1 MSNGERTVESPISE
15 RPKSS
20 HYWHHPNS
28 IPDPLLLHSP
38 NSHTSTTNVN
48 QTLTGSDSNTT
59 RPGEVKFHSSFAR
72 CLNMPPLTLD
82 QVSWLENELLETRQ
96 VSCSFSVKSISRKLS

>member
-1 MSNGERTVESPISE
+1 MSNGERTVESPFSE

-28 IPDPLLLHSP
+28 ILADPLLHSP
-38 NSHTSTTNVN
+38 NSHSNAN
-48 QTLTGSDSNTT
+48 QTLTESDSNTT
-59 RPGEVKFHSSFAR
+59 RPEIKFHSSFAR

-96 VSCSFSVKSISRKLS
+96 VSFTCD

>member
-1 MSNGERTVESPISE
+1 MSNGERTVDSPFSE

-28 IPDPLLLHSP
+28 IPAEPLHSP
-38 NSHTSTTNVN
+38 NSHSNNAN
-48 QTLTGSDSNTT
+48 QTLTGSTDSNT
-59 RPGEVKFHSSFAR
+59 RPEIKFHSSFAR

-96 VSCSFSVKSISRKLS
+96 VSTTFST